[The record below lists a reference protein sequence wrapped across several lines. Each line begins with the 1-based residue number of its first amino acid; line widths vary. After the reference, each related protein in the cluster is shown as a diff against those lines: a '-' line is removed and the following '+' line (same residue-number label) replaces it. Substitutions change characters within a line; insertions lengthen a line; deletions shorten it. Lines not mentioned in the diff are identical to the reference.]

1 MKTQIKLII
10 LILFTTLTLM
20 LIHYDNVINI
30 NRIYKIVIMMLIILP
45 YYTIVGLK
53 VLNKLLKR

>member
-1 MKTQIKLII
+1 MKNQIKIII

-20 LIHYDNVINI
+20 VIHYDNVINI
-30 NRIYKIVIMMLIILP
+30 NRIYKITILMLVILP

>member
-1 MKTQIKLII
+1 MKTQIKIII

-30 NRIYKIVIMMLIILP
+30 NRIYKIGIMMLIILP

-53 VLNKLLKR
+53 ILNKLLKR

>member
-1 MKTQIKLII
+1 MKNQIKIII
-10 LILFTTLTLM
+10 LILFTTLSLM
-20 LIHYDNVINI
+20 AIHYDRVINI
-30 NRIYKIVIMMLIILP
+30 NRIYKITILMLVILP